1 MLSIVATRAALTL
14 EPVRAVPAVRYHPWF
29 PVAAL
34 VFLDACALCS
44 ALTAS
49 FLFWNKIRYDFSP
62 AFLFQQWPLILVFF
76 TAYRIAGLYCTAGM
90 SPVEELRRAIL
101 ATSGAFLALV
111 CLTFLLKS
119 GAQYSRGA
127 TILAW
132 AAAVVLVPA
141 ARLILRPILGRCSWF
156 ARPVA
161 ILGAGRTGQML
172 VDTLR
177 RNPALALSPVVAFDD
192 DPAKRGRLH
201 NVPVVSGLDGAPAY
215 CKSLGIDYA
224 IIAMPGLTREDLL
237 AVMRRAASGFSRRLL
252 VPDLFGVSSVWV
264 EARDLG
270 GVLGLEIRDNLL
282 RPAASAAKRALDL
295 ALILSSLPFTLPL
308 LALIALLVKL
318 TSRGPVLYGQR
329 RVGRYGKTITIWK
342 FRTMVRNADAVL
354 HQHLEKD
361 WHLRAEWLRDHKLR
375 KDPRITAVGRFLRRA
390 SLDELPQL
398 WNVLTGELSLVGPR
412 PIVTAEIEK
421 FGSSYECY
429 TRVLPGITGPWQ
441 VSGRNNLAYD
451 ERVRLNEY
459 YVRNW
464 SVWLDLYILFRTV
477 RVVLTGHGSC

>member
-1 MLSIVATRAALTL
+1 
-14 EPVRAVPAVRYHPWF
+14 
-29 PVAAL
+29 
-34 VFLDACALCS
+34 
-44 ALTAS
+44 
-49 FLFWNKIRYDFSP
+49 
-62 AFLFQQWPLILVFF
+62 
-76 TAYRIAGLYCTAGM
+76 
-90 SPVEELRRAIL
+90 
-101 ATSGAFLALV
+101 
-111 CLTFLLKS
+111 
-119 GAQYSRGA
+119 
-127 TILAW
+127 
-132 AAAVVLVPA
+132 
-141 ARLILRPILGRCSWF
+141 
-156 ARPVA
+156 
-161 ILGAGRTGQML
+161 ML
-172 VDTLR
+172 VDTLK
-177 RNPALALSPVVAFDD
+177 RNPALALRPVLAFDD

-201 NVPVVSGLDGAPAY
+201 NVPVVSGLDGASAY

-237 AVMRRAASGFSRRLL
+237 NVMRRGAAGFSRRLL

-282 RPAASAAKRALDL
+282 RPASSAAKRALDL
-295 ALILSSLPFTLPL
+295 ALVLSSLPLTLPL

-318 TSRGPVLYGQR
+318 TSRGAVLYGQKR
-329 RVGRYGKTITIWK
+329 IGRHGKTITIWK
-342 FRTMVRNADAVL
+342 FRTMVRNAEAEL
-354 HQHLEKD
+354 QQYLEKHP
-361 WHLRAEWLRDHKLR
+361 HLRAEWFRDHKLR
-375 KDPRITAVGRFLRRA
+375 NDPRITAVGRFLRRA

-421 FGSSYECY
+421 FGGSYECY

-441 VSGRNNLAYD
+441 VSGRNNLTYD